1 MTSTRARTL
10 TTTLVTGLIATGMAL
25 TTSPAGAAPAGAAP
39 ATTSL
44 PTTHTDFPGPR
55 NLVRHVVRP
64 GETAG
69 GLAVKYHA
77 WTAELISY
85 NHLGS
90 SGRLYAGQ
98 AITIPVVPE
107 SLRHSPDAK
116 APVRKPARTAK
127 AAPAPKATKQTWRHA
142 DPSRAAVRSAIIR
155 TAKAHGVDPRLALAV
170 SWQESGW
177 QMHHVSHADAIGAMQ
192 VLPGTGTW
200 MSLYADRPL
209 ELTRLEDN
217 VLAGVLLLDF
227 LGDNTS
233 STRHQVAAYYQGLRA
248 VRERG
253 LYDDTQ
259 AYVANVFAIRDQI
272 AHGWN
277 PA

>member
-1 MTSTRARTL
+1 MTSTRVRTL
-10 TTTLVTGLIATGMAL
+10 TTTLTATLATGLIATGLSLA
-25 TTSPAGAAPAGAAP
+25 TSPAGAAPASAAP
-39 ATTSL
+39 TTD
-44 PTTHTDFPGPR
+44 TGFPGPR
-55 NLVRHVVRP
+55 DLVGHVVRP
-64 GETAG
+64 GETAS
-69 GLAVKYHA
+69 GLAVRYHA
-77 WTAELISY
+77 WTAELIRY

-90 SGRLYAGQ
+90 TGTLYAGQ
-98 AITIPVVPE
+98 RITIPVVPE
-107 SLRHSPDAK
+107 SLRDSATTKPASKPKSKPDK
-116 APVRKPARTAK
+116 APQ
-127 AAPAPKATKQTWRHA
+127 ATKRTWRHA
-142 DPSRAAVRSAIIR
+142 DPSRAAVRREIIR
-155 TAKAHGVDPRLALAV
+155 TARAHGVDPRLALAV

-217 VLAGVLLLDF
+217 VLAGILLLDF
-227 LGDNTS
+227 LDDNTS
-233 STRHQVAAYYQGLRA
+233 STRNQVAAYYQGLRA

-253 LYDDTQ
+253 LYDETQ

-272 AHGWN
+272 ARGWN

>member
-1 MTSTRARTL
+1 VTSTRVRTL
-10 TTTLVTGLIATGMAL
+10 TSILLTGLVASGLSLAASPSAVADTTGL
-25 TTSPAGAAPAGAAP
+25 S
-39 ATTSL
+39 
-44 PTTHTDFPGPR
+44 GPR

-90 SGRLYAGQ
+90 GGRMYAGQ
-98 AITIPVVPE
+98 QITIPVVPE
-107 SLRHSPDAK
+107 SLRDSPTS
-116 APVRKPARTAK
+116 KPAKHAK
-127 AAPAPKATKQTWRHA
+127 PAPRATKQTWRHS

-155 TAKAHGVDPRLALAV
+155 TARAHGVDSRLALAV

-177 QMHHVSHADAIGAMQ
+177 QMHHVSHANAIGAMQ

-200 MSLYADRPL
+200 MSMYAGRSL

-217 VLAGVLLLDF
+217 VLAGVLLLEF

-233 STRHQVAAYYQGLRA
+233 STRNQVAAYYQGLRA

-259 AYVANVFAIRDQI
+259 GYVANVLALRNKI
-272 AHGWN
+272 ARGWN